1 MTLQFSQYIRIDQ
14 ARKKEST
21 EGGHTRKDYDLALHD
36 FLSLTDTW
44 SKAINYAYM

>member
-1 MTLQFSQYIRIDQ
+1 MHRPSE
-14 ARKKEST
+14 KKEST
-21 EGGHTRKDYDLALHD
+21 EEGHTRKDYDLAHD